1 MKKPPSL
8 LDEGFAE
15 VEKRRR
21 AILYEGF
28 FVGSFMD
35 DDAPE
40 QGGLESAPPSAPI
53 VVGNLGDANL
63 VQEPVEEKTP
73 WEDIVQSSDSGQKSE
88 RIAPGA
94 WPSPTGVARNNRL
107 ILATVVFVVSL
118 FFNWGWDHWVA
129 LFFWYDG
136 HYYGDYYYPGWMEVL
151 DLFEF
156 IIGGYFFDDFA
167 YGFEQLGPMYVL
179 FIARAFMPFVLIG
192 VLIFAWTKRNSGQEV
207 FRKIGTFSGGYFA
220 IMAIMLL
227 YTILNIYG
235 AELAVDTFLDSIGFL
250 LAGASMLLLHPKLIP
265 LPEKY
270 RVQWHLLGSQQHL
283 EIPQISASGEPA
295 TQLYG
300 NISSLEMPM
309 PAENEATGKSLI
321 IPGIS
326 LGAWV
331 FIFIG
336 IMTGEDEMA
345 VFCFGWMFFIPVH
358 LGGIIYQM
366 RRAGWA
372 FTVPFLRTIAYSVP
386 FAIWQYFNTLRNFSF
401 SFFGESE
408 SDGAFVIPF
417 FAIGGYIIG
426 RFIWSMNNDL
436 QTRQGTWYA
445 LPLCGVLFMLGFLLA
460 W

>member
-40 QGGLESAPPSAPI
+40 QDGLESAPPSVPI
-53 VVGNLGDANL
+53 VVGNLGDVAL

-73 WEDIVQSSDSGQKSE
+73 WEDIAQSSDSGQKSE
-88 RIAPGA
+88 LIAPGA

-107 ILATVVFVVSL
+107 ILATVVFFVSL
-118 FFNWGWDHWVA
+118 FFSWGWWHWVA
-129 LFFWYDG
+129 LFWYGG
-136 HYYGDYYYPGWMEVL
+136 HYYEGESLSGWIELL
-151 DLFEF
+151 DLFDF
-156 IIGGYFFDDFA
+156 IISGYFFDDFA
-167 YGFEQLGPMYVL
+167 FGIALVGPAYVF
-179 FIARAFMPFVLIG
+179 FIARAFMPLVLIG
-192 VLIFAWTKRNSGQEV
+192 VLVFAWIKRNSGQLV
-207 FRKIGTFSGGYFA
+207 FQKIGMFGGGYFA
-220 IMAIMLL
+220 VMAITLL
-227 YTILNIYG
+227 YIIFNTYG
-235 AELAVDTFLDSIGFL
+235 AESAFDTFLDSIGFL
-250 LAGASMLLLHPKLIP
+250 LAGGSMLLLHPKLIP
-265 LPEKY
+265 LPEQY

-283 EIPQISASGEPA
+283 EIPQIPASGESA

-300 NISSLEMPM
+300 NISSLEIPM

-326 LGAWV
+326 LGTWV

-336 IMTGEDEMA
+336 IMTGEDVML

-358 LGGIIYQM
+358 LGGIIYEM

-386 FAIWQYFNTLRNFSF
+386 FAIWQYFNTLRNYSW
-401 SFFGESE
+401 SFFGESSSNE
-408 SDGAFVIPF
+408 AFVVPF

-445 LPLCGVLFMLGFLLA
+445 LPLSGVLFMLGFFLA
-460 W
+460 F

>member
-8 LDEGFAE
+8 LDEGFVE
-15 VEKRRR
+15 VENLCR

-40 QGGLESAPPSAPI
+40 QDGLESAPPSVPI
-53 VVGNLGDANL
+53 VVGNLGDAAL
-63 VQEPVEEKTP
+63 VQEQVEEKTP
-73 WEDIVQSSDSGQKSE
+73 WEDIAQSSDSGQKSE

-107 ILATVVFVVSL
+107 ILATVVFFVSL
-118 FFNWGWDHWVA
+118 FFSWGWWHWVA
-129 LFFWYDG
+129 LFWFR
-136 HYYGDYYYPGWMEVL
+136 GDYFEGEYLSGWIELL
-151 DLFEF
+151 DFYHY
-156 IIGGYFFDDFA
+156 IINGYLFDDFA
-167 YGFEQLGPMYVL
+167 YGIDVFGPIYVL
-179 FIARAFMPFVLIG
+179 FIARAFMPLVLIG
-192 VLIFAWTKRNSGQEV
+192 VLVFAWIKRNSGQAV
-207 FRKIGTFSGGYFA
+207 FRKIGMFGGGYFA
-220 IMAIMLL
+220 VMAIMLL

-250 LAGASMLLLHPKLIP
+250 LAGGSMLLLHPKLIP
-265 LPEKY
+265 LPEQYK
-270 RVQWHLLGSQQHL
+270 VQWHLLGSQQHL

-300 NISSLEMPM
+300 HISSLEMPM

-336 IMTGEDEMA
+336 IMTGEDGMA

-386 FAIWQYFNTLRNFSF
+386 FAIWQYFNTLRNYSF

>member
-28 FVGSFMD
+28 FVGSYMD

-40 QGGLESAPPSAPI
+40 QGGLESAPPSIPI
-53 VVGNLGDANL
+53 VVGNLGDVAL

-73 WEDIVQSSDSGQKSE
+73 WEDIAQSSDSGQKSE
-88 RIAPGA
+88 LIAPGA
-94 WPSPTGVARNNRL
+94 WPSPAGVARNNRL
-107 ILATVVFVVSL
+107 ILATVVFFVSL
-118 FFNWGWDHWVA
+118 FFSWGWWHWVA
-129 LFFWYDG
+129 LFWYG
-136 HYYGDYYYPGWMEVL
+136 GYYYEGESLSGWIELL
-151 DLFEF
+151 DLFDF
-156 IIGGYFFDDFA
+156 IISGYLFDDFA
-167 YGFEQLGPMYVL
+167 YGIAEVGPAYVF
-179 FIARAFMPFVLIG
+179 FIARAFMPLVLIG
-192 VLIFAWTKRNSGQEV
+192 VLVFAWVKRNSGQAV
-207 FRKIGTFSGGYFA
+207 FRKIGMFGGGYFA
-220 IMAIMLL
+220 VMAIMLL
-227 YTILNIYG
+227 YTILEPLRLLRFG
-235 AELAVDTFLDSIGFL
+235 DMFLTSFGFW
-250 LAGASMLLLHPKLIP
+250 LAGGSMLLLHPKLIP
-265 LPEKY
+265 LPEQY

-300 NISSLEMPM
+300 HISSLEMPM
-309 PAENEATGKSLI
+309 PAENEGTGKSLI

-331 FIFIG
+331 FILIG

-358 LGGIIYQM
+358 LGGIIYEM

-386 FAIWQYFNTLRNFSF
+386 FAIWQYFNTLRNYSW
-401 SFFGESE
+401 SFFGESSSNE
-408 SDGAFVIPF
+408 AFVVPF

-426 RFIWSMNNDL
+426 RFIWSMYGDL
-436 QTRQGTWYA
+436 QSRRGTWYA

>member
-1 MKKPPSL
+1 M
-8 LDEGFAE
+8 EG
-15 VEKRRR
+15 EKRRR

-40 QGGLESAPPSAPI
+40 QGGLESAPPSVPI
-53 VVGNLGDANL
+53 VVGNLGDAAL
-63 VQEPVEEKTP
+63 VQEQVEEKTP
-73 WEDIVQSSDSGQKSE
+73 WEDIAQSSDIGQKSE
-88 RIAPGA
+88 LIAPGA

-107 ILATVVFVVSL
+107 ILATVVFFVSM
-118 FFNWGWDHWVA
+118 FFEWGFGFWVEWYWYA
-129 LFFWYDG
+129 IEGYSAERMAEFDLHLSGWAETFGVLEWIFSGFFI
-136 HYYGDYYYPGWMEVL
+136 ESFV
-151 DLFEF
+151 
-156 IIGGYFFDDFA
+156 
-167 YGFEQLGPMYVL
+167 YGFEALGPMYLL
-179 FIARAFMPFVLIG
+179 FIARDFMPLVLIG
-192 VLIFAWTKRNSGQEV
+192 VFVFAWIKRNSGQAV
-207 FRKIGTFSGGYFA
+207 FHKIGVFSGGYFA
-220 IMAIMLL
+220 VMAITLL
-227 YTILNIYG
+227 YIGVMIPNG
-235 AELAVDTFLDSIGFL
+235 DSKSWLDVFPFGLGFW

-265 LPEKY
+265 LPEQYK
-270 RVQWHLLGSQQHL
+270 VQWHLLGSQQHL

-300 NISSLEMPM
+300 NISSLEMPI

-445 LPLCGVLFMLGFLLA
+445 LPLCGILFMLGFLLA